1 MGVERERNGRRLVW
15 FAGEPSRGCGDFYGL
30 AAHGDGP
37 RELAVG
43 AMGDAAG
50 GPDGGLP
57 AAWTGWGAAAGSL
70 LSFGRFLIS

>member
-1 MGVERERNGRRLVW
+1 VW
-15 FAGEPSRGCGDFYGL
+15 FAGEPSGCGDFYGL

-43 AMGDAAG
+43 AAGDAAG
-50 GPDGGLP
+50 GPGGGLP

>member
-1 MGVERERNGRRLVW
+1 MW

-43 AMGDAAG
+43 AAGDAAG
-50 GPDGGLP
+50 GPGGGLP
-57 AAWTGWGAAAGSL
+57 ELEGRQPEFFFFFIL
-70 LSFGRFLIS
+70 QIFKNILSIQKIANLYHRC

>member
-1 MGVERERNGRRLVW
+1 MW

-43 AMGDAAG
+43 AAGDAAG
-50 GPDGGLP
+50 GPGGGLP
-57 AAWTGWGAAAGSL
+57 AAWTGCGAAAGSL

>member
-57 AAWTGWGAAAGSL
+57 AAWTGWDVGPCFL
-70 LSFGRFLIS
+70 LGGF

>member
-1 MGVERERNGRRLVW
+1 VW

-50 GPDGGLP
+50 GPGGGPPRRVDRL
-57 AAWTGWGAAAGSL
+57 GRGSL